1 MRKQIILFLLCYS
14 NIILSSNFTKWETT
28 PELDQALVLY
38 RTLEQQLESSIN
50 IKNADREK
58 MLKAIG
64 NTRTMCLKQVWPS
77 VRNVGKIEEI
87 YKVEKI
93 NKEKIQ
99 AAHAQAIKQRDDII
113 SIFSMMIL
121 NVVKEIESYDKPAEP
136 IRRSSLPKDANVT
149 KFI

>member
-1 MRKQIILFLLCYS
+1 MRKKMILFLLYYN

-28 PELDQALVLY
+28 PELDQALILY
-38 RTLEQQLESSIN
+38 RTLETKLESSIN
-50 IKNADREK
+50 IKNVDREK

-77 VRNVGKIEEI
+77 VRNVGQIEQT
-87 YKVEKI
+87 YKSEAI
-93 NKEKIQ
+93 NKDQIQ

-113 SIFSMMIL
+113 SVFSIMIL
-121 NVVKEIESYDKPAEP
+121 NVIKDIETYEKPAEP